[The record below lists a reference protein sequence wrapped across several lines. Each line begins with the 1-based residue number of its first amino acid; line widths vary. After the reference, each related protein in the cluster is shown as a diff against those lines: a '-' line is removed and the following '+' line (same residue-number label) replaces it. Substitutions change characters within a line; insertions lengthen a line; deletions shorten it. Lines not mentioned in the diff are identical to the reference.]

1 MRRSATR
8 TITELPTAMGVSA
21 RQAWMRARA
30 RGVAVRPLLE
40 KARLTSEQ
48 LKDVRVR
55 VPVRSQI
62 DFLNRV
68 AEALDDDMLGVNLAL
83 EFELRKGGLFYY
95 VLASSDTL
103 RDLFARGAR
112 FASLANEGV
121 IQQCIDG
128 RHLGFTL
135 RYAGVRRQED
145 RHQIE
150 FWLVALLRIC
160 RQVTGIHLN
169 PARVRVTHNRDHGH
183 ARLAKVMGCD
193 IEFGATTDEI
203 LFAHECGDLRLKHA
217 DPYLNKLLLETCEQL
232 LSQQRRTRESFAARV
247 ENAVTPR
254 LPHGKARA
262 GVIAAEFGMSERTLA
277 RRLAAEGVNFTR
289 LIERLRL
296 DLARR
301 YLRDEEMSVSR
312 IAWLLGYQEVGAF
325 THAFRRWTGKT
336 PSEMMRR
343 RRREA

>member
-1 MRRSATR
+1 MRRRGAR
-8 TITELPTAMGVSA
+8 TISELPTAMGVSA
-21 RQAWMRARA
+21 RQAWVRARA
-30 RGVAVRPLLE
+30 RGIAVRPLLE
-40 KARLTSEQ
+40 KSRLTPEQ
-48 LKDVRVR
+48 LKDAGAR
-55 VPVRSQI
+55 VPVRNQI

-68 AEALDDDMLGVNLAL
+68 AEALGDDMLGVNLAL
-83 EFELRKGGLFYY
+83 ELELRKGGLFYY

-121 IQQCIDG
+121 IQQCIAG

-135 RYAGVRRQED
+135 HYAGVRRQED

-150 FWLVALLRIC
+150 FWLVVLLRIC

-169 PARVRVTHNRDHGH
+169 PVRVRVTHNRDVGQ
-183 ARLAKVMGCD
+183 ARLAKLMGCE
-193 IEFGATTDEI
+193 IEFGAAADEI
-203 LFAHECGDLRLKHA
+203 LFARECGDLRLKHA
-217 DPYLNKLLLETCEQL
+217 DPYLNKLLLENCEEL
-232 LSQQRRTRESFAARV
+232 LSRQRRTRESFAARV

-262 GVIAAEFGMSERTLA
+262 GLIASEFGMSERTFA
-277 RRLAAEGVNFTR
+277 RRLAAEGVSFTG

-301 YLRDEEMSVSR
+301 YLRDDELSISR
-312 IAWLLGYQEVGAF
+312 IAWLLGYQEAGAF

-336 PSEMMRR
+336 PSEVTRR